1 MDKNTLFTNALIFAT
16 EKHRGKMRKDGITPY
31 IWHPIE
37 IAMAI
42 KNMGFSIKYQLT
54 ALLHD
59 TYEDNETTTIEEL
72 KQFGDDV
79 AEAVLLLSNNY
90 NFTTYEEY
98 IDRILHNHL
107 AAVVK
112 NCDRIFNLREAQRL
126 DDFEFL
132 KRYVENSLKY
142 YYGKFSEALNRE
154 IGSAES
160 GYKTKTT
167 IKNSVYLSDGYKYF
181 TLFSDIKRAR
191 YERAKE
197 NYKVLKISEIENV
210 KIYDD
215 EGTYFVASGFDK
227 CWMLTS
233 GGWTFVSGG
242 RYNNVS
248 EYDAE
253 RINMDQLKECIKE
266 LVKKDFFCDF
276 VETEKLVI

>member
-1 MDKNTLFTNALIFAT
+1 MDKNNLFANALIFAT
-16 EKHRGKMRKDGITPY
+16 EKHRTKTRRDGITPY

-37 IAMAI
+37 IALAI

-59 TYEDNETTTIEEL
+59 TYEDNTSTTIEEL

-79 AEAVLLLSNNY
+79 AEAVLLLSDNY

-98 IDRILHNHL
+98 IDRILNNHL

-112 NCDRIFNLREAQRL
+112 NCDRIFNLRDAKKL
-126 DDFEFL
+126 GDFGFL

-142 YYGKFSEALNRE
+142 YFGKFSEALDRE
-154 IGSAES
+154 ISSAES
-160 GYKTKTT
+160 RYDTKTVEQ
-167 IKNSVYLSDGYKYF
+167 NSVYLSDGYKYF
-181 TLFSDIKRAR
+181 TLFSDIKKAW

-215 EGTYFVASGFDK
+215 EGTYFVATGYDK
-227 CWMLTS
+227 CWKLTS
-233 GGWTFVSGG
+233 GGWTFVPGG

-253 RINMDQLKECIKE
+253 RINMDQLKEC
-266 LVKKDFFCDF
+266 VKKLIERDMFYDF
-276 VETEKLVI
+276 VETDKLVI

>member
-1 MDKNTLFTNALIFAT
+1 MDKNNLFTNALIFAT
-16 EKHRGKMRKDGITPY
+16 EKHRTKTRRDGITPY

-37 IAMAI
+37 IALAI

-59 TYEDNETTTIEEL
+59 TYEDNTSTTIEEL

-79 AEAVLLLSNNY
+79 AEAVLLLSDNY

-98 IDRILHNHL
+98 VDRILHNHL

-112 NCDRIFNLREAQRL
+112 NCDRIFNLRDAKRL
-126 DDFEFL
+126 GDFGFL
-132 KRYVENSLKY
+132 EKYANLSRKY

-154 IGSAES
+154 ISSAES
-160 GYKTKTT
+160 RYDTKTVEQ
-167 IKNSVYLSDGYKYF
+167 NSVYLSDGYKYF

-197 NYKVLKISEIENV
+197 NYKVLKISEIEEPKFYEDNGGYYV
-210 KIYDD
+210 ISCHD
-215 EGTYFVASGFDK
+215 E

-233 GGWTFVSGG
+233 GGWRFSPGG
-242 RYNNVS
+242 RYNNLS

-253 RINMDQLKECIKE
+253 RISLDQLKDHIEKSIEKGN
-266 LVKKDFFCDF
+266 FYDF
-276 VETEKLVI
+276 VETDKLVI